1 MKNKL
6 LYLLLMA
13 FPFVATA
20 QECSKMYGF
29 LKTGTQLEYTYYNK
43 KGKVESVNTQK
54 VTRIENRKD
63 TVVSTF
69 DVTSVN
75 EKGKELYRNTFPIK
89 CYAGTVFMDMRSI
102 TPSQQN
108 AGQSADMQMEISGS
122 DLVFPPDMKSGQTLP
137 DAEMGIIMRL
147 GSLQVMNVRYFVKN
161 RKVEG
166 EETIT
171 TAAGTYKC
179 LKISYDMEYK
189 FMGTH
194 NIHTLY
200 WYAPE
205 AGMVKSVSY
214 DKKGN
219 EEGRIELTKFGK

>member
-1 MKNKL
+1 MKKTI
-6 LYLLLMA
+6 LYLCLLA
-13 FPFVATA
+13 FPFIAPA

-29 LKTGTQLEYTYYNK
+29 FKTGTQLEYTHYNK

-54 VTRIENRKD
+54 LTQIENRKD
-63 TVVSTF
+63 TLVATF
-69 DVTSVN
+69 EVTSVN
-75 EKGKELYRNTFPIK
+75 EKGKQLYSNNFPIK
-89 CYAGTVFMDMRSI
+89 CYAGTVFMDMRSV

-108 AGQSADMQMEISGS
+108 AGQSADMQIEVTGS
-122 DLVFPPDMKSGQTLP
+122 DLVFPPDMKSGQVLA

-147 GSLQVMNVRYFVKN
+147 GSLQVMNTKYFIKN

-166 EETIT
+166 EESIT

-189 FMGTH
+189 FMGTR